1 MAGRNWPYSYLETIK
16 LNEQIMA
23 ETFNG
28 FPREM
33 VGFYKELKENNDRPW
48 FNANKDRY
56 LACVAEPALNF
67 IRAMEEPLK
76 KKVSKHFT
84 AIPKRSGGS
93 LLRIYRDTR
102 FSKNK
107 TPYKTNL
114 GIHFRHEVG
123 KDVHAPG
130 FYFHFDLDQ
139 VFIGA
144 GVWSPCGEPLN
155 MIRATIDDHAARWKR
170 IVGKKVFRETFEL
183 YGSTLIRPPRGYEK
197 DHPLIV
203 DLKRKDHIALTT
215 LKQKELFKKSI
226 VDETIKRMKLAM
238 PYVRFL
244 CDALHLPS

>member
-1 MAGRNWPYSYLETIK
+1 MAN
-16 LNEQIMA
+16 
-23 ETFNG
+23 TFSG

-33 VGFYKELKENNDRPW
+33 IDFYSELKENNNRDW
-48 FNANKDRY
+48 FNANKERY
-56 LACVAEPALNF
+56 LRHVAEPALEF
-67 IRAMEEPLK
+67 IRAIQAPMK
-76 KKVSKHFT
+76 AKVSPYFL

-130 FYFHFDLDQ
+130 FYFHFDLSE
-139 VFIGA
+139 VFLGSGIWCPPSA
-144 GVWSPCGEPLN
+144 PLN
-155 MIRATIDDHAARWKR
+155 QIRIGIDDQAARWKR
-170 IVGKKVFRETFEL
+170 IVRKKVFRETFEL
-183 YGSTLIRPPRGYEK
+183 YGNSLVRPPRGYEN
-197 DHPLIV
+197 DHPLIE
-203 DLKRKDHIALTT
+203 DLKRKDHIAMTT
-215 LKQKELFKKSI
+215 LKRSDLFSRSI
-226 VDETIKRMKLAM
+226 VDETINRMKLAM

>member
-1 MAGRNWPYSYLETIK
+1 MP
-16 LNEQIMA
+16 

-28 FPREM
+28 FPRELIT
-33 VGFYKELKENNDRPW
+33 FYEELKENNNRDW

-56 LACVAEPALNF
+56 LACVAEPALDF
-67 IRAMEEPLK
+67 IRAMEEPLR
-76 KKVSKHFT
+76 KKVSPHFT

-130 FYFHFDLDQ
+130 FYFHFDLDR

-144 GVWSPCGEPLN
+144 GVWSPATEPLN
-155 MIRATIDDHAARWKR
+155 KIRATIDDHAARWKR
-170 IVGKKVFRETFEL
+170 IIGKKVFRETFEL

-203 DLKRKDHIALTT
+203 DLKRKDHIAMIT
-215 LKQKELFKKSI
+215 LKRKDFFSKSI
-226 VDETIKRMKLAM
+226 VDDTIKRMKLAM

-244 CDALHLPS
+244 CDALHLPA